1 MALIHI
7 PKTLVNFHQKKL
19 LPLSHCFIMNFL
31 EKILSFGE
39 MEVKISSNDE
49 IYQQA
54 VFTMKLPVIFYL
66 HCFQVITLCGLI
78 LVWEM
83 L

>member
-1 MALIHI
+1 
-7 PKTLVNFHQKKL
+7 
-19 LPLSHCFIMNFL
+19 MNFFG
-31 EKILSFGE
+31 KILSFGE

-54 VFTMKLPVIFYL
+54 VFAMKLPVIFYL
-66 HCFQVITLCGLI
+66 YCFQVITLYGLI

>member
-7 PKTLVNFHQKKL
+7 PKTLVNFHQKKIIA
-19 LPLSHCFIMNFL
+19 FITLFYNEFFG
-31 EKILSFGE
+31 KILSFDE

>member
-1 MALIHI
+1 
-7 PKTLVNFHQKKL
+7 
-19 LPLSHCFIMNFL
+19 MNFL
-31 EKILSFGE
+31 GKILSFGE

-54 VFTMKLPVIFYL
+54 VFAMKLPVIFYL
-66 HCFQVITLCGLI
+66 YCFQVITCNGLI

>member
-7 PKTLVNFHQKKL
+7 PKMLVNFHQKKL

-31 EKILSFGE
+31 GKILSFGE

-54 VFTMKLPVIFYL
+54 VFAMKLPVIFYL
-66 HCFQVITLCGLI
+66 YYFQVITLCGLI